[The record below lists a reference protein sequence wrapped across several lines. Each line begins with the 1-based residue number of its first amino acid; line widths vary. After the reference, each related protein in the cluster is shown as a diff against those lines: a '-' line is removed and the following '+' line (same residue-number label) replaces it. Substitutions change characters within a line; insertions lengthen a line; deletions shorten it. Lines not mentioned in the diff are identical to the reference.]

1 LELTSPGDVAGLTFE
16 LRYDP
21 TFLADPQ
28 IEWSA
33 AVGQSV
39 NNVNAMTAGKVAATF
54 SMAGSALPGGI
65 QRLATVSFRGRSVPT
80 AKTVDLEPRWVSASS
95 STGALLANGN
105 AVVTGSGIIVPRRI
119 QGDNNANQRIDI
131 GDAVLISRLQV
142 ELEEVRPWDV
152 ALNDLN
158 GSGLIDNGDV
168 VKALRAVVGLDP
180 QSTPG
185 SEVKRLASA
194 LGLAKAQVNTNDV
207 ITLEAIDGPVVTVG
221 QPYRVAIRLNRVQ
234 GSLSGLRF
242 TLNYPNGLNLTD
254 KQVGAL
260 VPGDAMPFWND
271 GAGKVSLAAIRST
284 PWPGSVGVAAVFTFV
299 PGAAF
304 GGQAEWPIR
313 LDQAEITGSGF
324 DVRPLEP
331 VTLTVR
337 GQGGVDNCPSITLAP
352 PKPDGTLGLEIIA
365 PPGATIAVEA
375 TSDLSAWTETQRI
388 TGQGSGNPVKVTLQA
403 DPNVQ
408 ARFWRVRVR

>member
-1 LELTSPGDVAGLTFE
+1 
-16 LRYDP
+16 
-21 TFLADPQ
+21 LADPQ

-39 NNVNAMTAGKVAATF
+39 NNVNATTAGKVSATF
-54 SMAGSALPGGI
+54 SMAGSALPGGT
-65 QRLATVSFRGRSVPT
+65 QRLATVSFRGRSVPA

-105 AVVTGSGIIVPRRI
+105 AVMTGSGRIVPRRI

-142 ELEEVRPWDV
+142 ELEEVRPWDIG
-152 ALNDLN
+152 LNDLN

-180 QSTPG
+180 QPNPG
-185 SEVKRLASA
+185 NEVKRLTSA
-194 LGLAKAQVNTNDV
+194 LGFAKAQVNTNDT
-207 ITLEAIDGPVVTVG
+207 IALELIDGSVATVG

-242 TLNYPNGLNLTD
+242 TLNYPNSLSLTD
-254 KQVGAL
+254 KQAGAL
-260 VPGDAMPFWND
+260 VPGDAMPFWNE
-271 GAGKVSLAAIRST
+271 GAGRVSLAAIRST
-284 PWPGSVGVAAVFTFV
+284 PWPSSVGVAAVLTFV
-299 PGAAF
+299 PSAAF

-313 LDQAEITGSGF
+313 LDQAEITSSGF
-324 DVRPLEP
+324 DVRSVDA
-331 VTLTVR
+331 VTQAVR
-337 GQGGVDNCPSITLAP
+337 SQGGIDNRPSITLAP

-365 PPGATIAVEA
+365 PQGATIAVEA
-375 TSDLSAWTETQRI
+375 TSDLSAWNETQRI
-388 TGQGSGNPVKVTLQA
+388 TGQGSGNPVKVTLQP

-408 ARFWRVRVR
+408 VRFWRVRVR

>member
-1 LELTSPGDVAGLTFE
+1 
-16 LRYDP
+16 
-21 TFLADPQ
+21 
-28 IEWSA
+28 
-33 AVGQSV
+33 
-39 NNVNAMTAGKVAATF
+39 M
-54 SMAGSALPGGI
+54 
-65 QRLATVSFRGRSVPT
+65 
-80 AKTVDLEPRWVSASS
+80 
-95 STGALLANGN
+95 
-105 AVVTGSGIIVPRRI
+105 
-119 QGDNNANQRIDI
+119 
-131 GDAVLISRLQV
+131 
-142 ELEEVRPWDV
+142 
-152 ALNDLN
+152 
-158 GSGLIDNGDV
+158 

-180 QSTPG
+180 QPTSG
-185 SEVKRLASA
+185 SEAKRLASA
-194 LGLAKAQVNTNDV
+194 LGLAKAQVNTNDA
-207 ITLEAIDGPVVTVG
+207 ISLEAIDGPVATVG
-221 QPYRVAIRLNRVQ
+221 QPYRIAIRLNRVQ

-242 TLNYPNGLNLTD
+242 TLNYPNGLSLTE

-284 PWPGSVGVAAVFTFV
+284 PWPSSVGVAAVFTFV

-324 DVRPLEP
+324 DVRPLDP

-337 GQGGVDNCPSITLAP
+337 SQAGIDNRPSITLAP

-365 PPGATIAVEA
+365 PQGTTIAVEA